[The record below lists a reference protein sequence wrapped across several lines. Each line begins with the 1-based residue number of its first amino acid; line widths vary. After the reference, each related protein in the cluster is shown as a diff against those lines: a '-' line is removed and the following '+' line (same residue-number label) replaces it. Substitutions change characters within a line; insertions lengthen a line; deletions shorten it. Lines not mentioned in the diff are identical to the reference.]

1 MGEVTVAWSPRVLA
15 SVLLVSWFQL
25 VIIANFCVGMAKISE
40 KITQLR
46 WFYGS
51 SLTTTF
57 TGKSLVPVLKPSIKL
72 KNPLFV
78 FPRTQVLYRC
88 CRAMSK
94 TNGTLSS
101 IRPVVVKENIDL
113 SDKEKQIFDRLRQVL
128 HHFNLETKLRVAGG
142 WVRDKL
148 LGKECYDIDIAL
160 DNMLGREFCEKVN
173 EYLVSTGEETQGIG
187 VIQSN
192 PDQSKHL
199 ETARMRLFDVWID
212 FVNLRSEDYCENSRI
227 PTMQFGTAEQD
238 AYRRDL
244 TINSLFY
251 NINTCS
257 VEDLTG
263 RGLED
268 LKSGKVVTPLPP
280 KETFLDDPLRV
291 LRAIRFSARFEFEM
305 VEELKVA
312 AADNDVKSAISDKI
326 SRERIGHE
334 VDLMVGGNQ
343 PAKAMAYISELG
355 LLWVVFTPPEKCEP
369 LISKE
374 HDRVCVGYMD
384 LAWRHMHG
392 VGCSFTDDQRRL
404 YLYASLLLPL
414 RKTIYIDNKKKTVPV
429 VNYIFRNSLKL
440 KASDADDV
448 MRLHAVAEKFLS
460 LIPFVLSCQDT
471 QTGELNWE
479 TEVIDVHVSLKLRI
493 LLGLL
498 LREIKYFWR
507 AALMLS
513 TLLYKND
520 SSVEVIEGDLEKRKQ
535 VFRDVE
541 QEILK
546 LGLDKVWEI
555 KPLINGNDIIRLLEL
570 QKGGPVVSEWQRK
583 LVQWQLAYPS
593 GTVEECIDWMTRQA
607 QLKRT
612 RT

>member
-1 MGEVTVAWSPRVLA
+1 
-15 SVLLVSWFQL
+15 
-25 VIIANFCVGMAKISE
+25 MARIST

-51 SLTTTF
+51 SLT
-57 TGKSLVPVLKPSIKL
+57 GKSLVPFRKSVIEL
-72 KNPLFV
+72 KNMLFH
-78 FPRTQVLYRC
+78 FPRTHRC
-88 CRAMSK
+88 SRAMSM
-94 TNGTLSS
+94 T
-101 IRPVVVKENIDL
+101 VMVKENIDL
-113 SDKEKQIFDRLRQVL
+113 TEKEKQIFDGLLQVVY
-128 HHFNLETKLRVAGG
+128 HFKLETKVRVAGG

-160 DNMLGREFCEKVN
+160 DDMLGREFCEKVN
-173 EYLVSTGEETQGIG
+173 EYLVSTGEEETQGIG

-212 FVNLRSEDYCENSRI
+212 FVNLRSEDYADNSRI

-238 AYRRDL
+238 AFRRDL

-263 RGLED
+263 RGLDD
-268 LKSGKVVTPLPP
+268 LRSARVVTPLPP
-280 KETFLDDPLRV
+280 KETFLDDPFRV

-305 VEELKVA
+305 AEDLKFA
-312 AADNDVKSAISDKI
+312 AADNEVKSAIADKI

-334 VDLMVGGNQ
+334 VDLMVSGNQ
-343 PAKAMAYISELG
+343 PVKAMAHISELG
-355 LLWVVFTPPEKCEP
+355 LLWVVFTPPPNCEP
-369 LISKE
+369 IITDD
-374 HDRVCVGYMD
+374 HDKVCVGFMD
-384 LAWRHMHG
+384 VAWGHMLE
-392 VGCSFTDDQRRL
+392 VGCTFSDEQRRL
-404 YLYASLLLPL
+404 YLYASLFVPL
-414 RKTIYIDNKKKTVPV
+414 WKTVYTDNKKKKVPI

-448 MRLHAVAEKFLS
+448 MRLHTAVEKFLS
-460 LIPFVLSCQDT
+460 LIPFVLSSEDLQNAEVD
-471 QTGELNWE
+471 WE
-479 TEVIDVHVSLKLRI
+479 KEIIDVPPSLKLRI

-498 LREIKYFWR
+498 VKEIKDFWR

-513 TLLYKND
+513 TLLYQD
-520 SSVEVIEGDLEKRKQ
+520 SFSVEVIVGELEKRRE
-535 VFRDVE
+535 VFKEVE

-546 LGLDKVWEI
+546 LGLDKVWEV
-555 KPLINGNDIIRLLEL
+555 KPLINGKDIIRLLEL

-583 LVQWQLAYPS
+583 LLQWQLAYPS
-593 GTVEECIDWMTRQA
+593 GSVDECVDWMTRQT
-607 QLKRT
+607 QLKRSGGQVNHQEHCSGGQVNP
-612 RT
+612 

>member
-1 MGEVTVAWSPRVLA
+1 
-15 SVLLVSWFQL
+15 
-25 VIIANFCVGMAKISE
+25 
-40 KITQLR
+40 
-46 WFYGS
+46 
-51 SLTTTF
+51 
-57 TGKSLVPVLKPSIKL
+57 
-72 KNPLFV
+72 
-78 FPRTQVLYRC
+78 
-88 CRAMSK
+88 MSK
-94 TNGTLSS
+94 TNGSLSANL
-101 IRPVVVKENIDL
+101 PVVVKENIDL

-128 HHFNLETKLRVAGG
+128 SHFSLETKLRVAGG

-173 EYLVSTGEETQGIG
+173 EYLISTGEETHGIG

-212 FVNLRSEDYCENSRI
+212 FVNLRSEDYTESSRI
-227 PTMQFGTAEQD
+227 PTMQFGSAEQD

-257 VEDLTG
+257 VEDFTG
-263 RGLED
+263 RGLDD
-268 LKSGKVVTPLPP
+268 LRSGKIVTPLPP

-291 LRAIRFSARFEFEM
+291 LRAIRFSARFGFEM

-334 VDLMVGGNQ
+334 IDLMVSGNQ

-355 LLWVVFTPPEKCEP
+355 LLWIVFTPPP
-369 LISKE
+369 NSDPVISKE
-374 HDRVCVGYMD
+374 HDQVCVGYMNM
-384 LAWRHMHG
+384 AWKHMHE
-392 VGCSFTDDQRRL
+392 VGCTFSDEQRRL

-414 RKTIYIDNKKKTVPV
+414 RKTVYIDNKKKTVPV

-448 MRLHAVAEKFLS
+448 MRLHNAVEKFLS
-460 LIPFVLSCQDT
+460 LIPFVLSIKDM
-471 QTGELNWE
+471 QTSEINWE
-479 TEVIDVHVSLKLRI
+479 TEIIDVHVSLKLRI

-498 LREIKYFWR
+498 LREIKDFWR
-507 AALMLS
+507 AALLLS
-513 TLLYKND
+513 TLLYNND
-520 SSVEVIEGDLEKRKQ
+520 NESSVEGIIGELEKRRQ
-535 VFRDVE
+535 VFMDVE

-546 LGLDKVWEI
+546 LGLEKVWEI
-555 KPLINGNDIIRLLEL
+555 KPLINGKDIIRILEL
-570 QKGGPVVSEWQRK
+570 GKGGPVVSEWQRK
-583 LVQWQLAYPS
+583 LLQWQLAYPS
-593 GTVEECIDWMTRQA
+593 GTVEECIDWMMRQT
-607 QLKRT
+607 QSKRA

>member
-1 MGEVTVAWSPRVLA
+1 
-15 SVLLVSWFQL
+15 
-25 VIIANFCVGMAKISE
+25 MAKITE
-40 KITQLR
+40 KITQLG

-51 SLTTTF
+51 SFTATF
-57 TGKSLVPVLKPSIKL
+57 TRKPLLVPARKTTVKL
-72 KNPLFV
+72 NNPLFP

-94 TNGTLSS
+94 TNRTLSS
-101 IRPVVVKENIDL
+101 SRPVLVKENIDL
-113 SDKEKQIFDRLRQVL
+113 TDKEKQIFDRLRAVL
-128 HHFNLETKLRVAGG
+128 RHFSLETKLRVAGG

-173 EYLVSTGEETQGIG
+173 EYLVASGEETQGVG

-268 LKSGKVVTPLPP
+268 LKCGKIVTPLPP

-334 VDLMVGGNQ
+334 IDLMVSGNQ
-343 PAKAMAYISELG
+343 PVKAMTYVSELG
-355 LLWVVFTPPEKCEP
+355 LLRVVFTPPENCDP
-369 LISKE
+369 SISKE
-374 HDRVCVGYMD
+374 HDKACVGYMD

-392 VGCSFTDDQRRL
+392 VGCSFSDEQRRL

-414 RKTIYIDNKKKTVPV
+414 RKTVYLDNKKKTVPV
-429 VNYIFRNSLKL
+429 ANYIFRNSLKL

-448 MRLHAVAEKFLS
+448 MRLHSAAEKLLS
-460 LIPFVLSCQDT
+460 LIPFVLSGDNM
-471 QTGELNWE
+471 QTGEITWE
-479 TEVIDVHVSLKLRI
+479 TEVIDVDVSLKLRI

-498 LREIKYFWR
+498 LREIKDLWR

-513 TLLYKND
+513 TLVYNND
-520 SSVEVIEGDLEKRKQ
+520 SSVEGDLEKRRQ
-535 VFRDVE
+535 VFTEVE
-541 QEILK
+541 REILK

-555 KPLINGNDIIRLLEL
+555 KPLINGKDIIRLLEL
-570 QKGGPVVSEWQRK
+570 GKGGPVVSEWQRK
-583 LVQWQLAYPS
+583 LLQWQLAYPS
-593 GTVEECIDWMTRQA
+593 GSVEECIDWMTRQA
-607 QLKRT
+607 RLKHNVDS
-612 RT
+612 

>member
-1 MGEVTVAWSPRVLA
+1 
-15 SVLLVSWFQL
+15 
-25 VIIANFCVGMAKISE
+25 MAKISE

-57 TGKSLVPVLKPSIKL
+57 SGKSLVPVLRTTIKL
-72 KNPLFV
+72 KNPLFL
-78 FPRTQVLYRC
+78 FPRTRVLYTC
-88 CRAMSK
+88 CSTMSK

-101 IRPVVVKENIDL
+101 SVPVVVKENIVL
-113 SDKEKQIFDRLRQVL
+113 TDKEKQIFDRLRQVL
-128 HHFNLETKLRVAGG
+128 HHFSLETKLRVAGG

-160 DNMLGREFCEKVN
+160 DDMLGREFCEKVN

-212 FVNLRSEDYCENSRI
+212 FVNLRSEDYCESSRI

-257 VEDLTG
+257 VEDFTG
-263 RGLED
+263 RGLDD
-268 LKSGKVVTPLPP
+268 LKSGRIVTPLPP

-305 VEELKVA
+305 VGDLKVA

-334 VDLMVGGNQ
+334 VDLMVSGNQ
-343 PAKAMAYISELG
+343 PTKAMDYISELG
-355 LLWVVFTPPEKCEP
+355 LLWVVFTPPESCKP
-369 LISKE
+369 LISKD
-374 HDRVCVGYMD
+374 HDRACVQYIN

-392 VGCSFTDDQRRL
+392 VGSSLSNDQMRL

-414 RKTIYIDNKKKTVPV
+414 RKTVYIDNKKKTVPV

-448 MRLHAVAEKFLS
+448 MRLHAVAEKVLS
-460 LIPFVLSCQDT
+460 LIPAMLSGEDEE
-471 QTGELNWE
+471 TGEICWE
-479 TEVIDVHVSLKLRI
+479 TEVIDVHPSLKLRI

-498 LREIKYFWR
+498 LREIKVFWR

-513 TLLYKND
+513 TLMYKND
-520 SSVEVIEGDLEKRKQ
+520 SSVEVIEGDLEKKRQ
-535 VFRDVE
+535 VFREVE
-541 QEILK
+541 QVIFK
-546 LGLDKVWEI
+546 LGLDNVWEI
-555 KPLINGNDIIRLLEL
+555 KPLINGKDIIRLLEL
-570 QKGGPVVSEWQRK
+570 DKGGPVVSEWQRK

-593 GTVEECIDWMTRQA
+593 GTVDECIDWMQTQA
-607 QLKRT
+607 QLKRA

>member
-1 MGEVTVAWSPRVLA
+1 
-15 SVLLVSWFQL
+15 
-25 VIIANFCVGMAKISE
+25 MAKISE
-40 KITQLR
+40 KITQLG

-51 SLTTTF
+51 SLTKTF
-57 TGKSLVPVLKPSIKL
+57 TGTSVIPVFKTTINL
-72 KNPLFV
+72 KNPLFR
-78 FPRTQVLYRC
+78 FPRTQVLHRRC
-88 CRAMSK
+88 SSMSK
-94 TNGTLSS
+94 TNGTLLAN
-101 IRPVVVKENIDL
+101 PPLVVRETIDL
-113 SDKEKQIFDRLRQVL
+113 TDKEKKIFDRLLQVL
-128 HHFNLETKLRVAGG
+128 SHFNLETQLRVAGG

-173 EYLVSTGEETQGIG
+173 EYLISAGEETQGIG

-212 FVNLRSEDYCENSRI
+212 FVNLRSEDYAENSRI
-227 PTMQFGTAEQD
+227 PTMQFGSAEQD

-251 NINTCS
+251 NINTCL
-257 VEDLTG
+257 VEDFTG
-263 RGLED
+263 RGLDD
-268 LKSGKVVTPLPP
+268 LKSGKIVTPLPP

-312 AADNDVKSAISDKI
+312 AKENDVKSAISDKI

-334 VDLMVGGNQ
+334 VDLMVSGNQ

-355 LLWVVFTPPEKCEP
+355 LLWVVFTPPPSCEP
-369 LISKE
+369 PISKE
-374 HDRVCVGYMD
+374 LDGVCVGYMD
-384 LAWRHMHG
+384 AAWRLMNEIG
-392 VGCSFTDDQRRL
+392 RILSDEQRRL
-404 YLYASLLLPL
+404 YLYASLFLPL
-414 RKTIYIDNKKKTVPV
+414 RKTVYKDTKKKILPV
-429 VNYIFRNSLKL
+429 SNHIFRNSLKL

-448 MRLHAVAEKFLS
+448 MRLHNAVEKFLI
-460 LIPFVLSCQDT
+460 LIPFVLSNEEDMQIS
-471 QTGELNWE
+471 EINWE
-479 TEVIDVHVSLKLRI
+479 TDMIDVPVNLKPRI

-498 LREIKYFWR
+498 LREIKDFWKV
-507 AALMLS
+507 ALMIS
-513 TLLYKND
+513 TLLYKK
-520 SSVEVIEGDLEKRKQ
+520 SSG
-535 VFRDVE
+535 E

-546 LGLDKVWEI
+546 LEENRDLFMEVEQKILKLDLEKIWEM
-555 KPLINGNDIIRLLEL
+555 KPLINGKEIMRLLEL
-570 QKGGPVVSEWQRK
+570 EKGGPVVSEWQRK

-593 GTVEECIDWMTRQA
+593 GGAEESVDWMMRETR
-607 QLKRT
+607 LKRT

>member
-1 MGEVTVAWSPRVLA
+1 MY
-15 SVLLVSWFQL
+15 FI
-25 VIIANFCVGMAKISE
+25 VIVFYPIHICIAANFCVRMAKISE
-40 KITQLR
+40 KITQLG

-51 SLTTTF
+51 SLTTTL
-57 TGKSLVPVLKPSIKL
+57 TGKPFVPVLKTTLRL
-72 KNPLFV
+72 KNRPFLF
-78 FPRTQVLYRC
+78 PKTQVLYRC

-101 IRPVVVKENIDL
+101 SLPVMVKENIDL
-113 SDKEKQIFDRLRQVL
+113 TDKEKQIFDRLRQVL
-128 HHFNLETKLRVAGG
+128 DHFSLETKLRVAGG

-227 PTMQFGTAEQD
+227 PTMKFGTAEQD

-263 RGLED
+263 RGLDD
-268 LKSGKVVTPLPP
+268 LKSGKIMTPLPP

-334 VDLMVGGNQ
+334 IDLMVSGNQ

-355 LLWVVFTPPEKCEP
+355 LLWVVFTPPKNCDP
-369 LISKE
+369 SISTE
-374 HDRVCVGYMD
+374 HDRACVGYMD

-392 VGCSFTDDQRRL
+392 VGCSFSDDQRRL

-414 RKTIYIDNKKKTVPV
+414 RNTVYIDNKKKKVPV
-429 VNYIFRNSLKL
+429 VNYIFKNPLKL
-440 KASDADDV
+440 KTSDADDV
-448 MRLHAVAEKFLS
+448 MRLHTAVKKFLS
-460 LIPFVLSCQDT
+460 LIPFVLSSEDLH
-471 QTGELNWE
+471 TGEINWE

-493 LLGLL
+493 FLGLL
-498 LREIKYFWR
+498 LREIKDFWR

-513 TLLYKND
+513 TFLYDND
-520 SSVEVIEGDLEKRKQ
+520 SSVEVIEGDLEKRRQ
-535 VFRDVE
+535 VFREFE
-541 QEILK
+541 QEILR

-555 KPLINGNDIIRLLEL
+555 KPLINGKDIMKLLEL
-570 QKGGPVVSEWQRK
+570 GKGGPVVSEWQRK
-583 LVQWQLAYPS
+583 LLQWQLAYPS
-593 GTVEECIDWMTRQA
+593 GTVEECVDWMTREA
-607 QLKRT
+607 QLKRAKT
-612 RT
+612 

>member
-1 MGEVTVAWSPRVLA
+1 
-15 SVLLVSWFQL
+15 
-25 VIIANFCVGMAKISE
+25 MAKISE

-51 SLTTTF
+51 SLITTF
-57 TGKSLVPVLKPSIKL
+57 TGKSRIPVLKTSSVRL
-72 KNPLFV
+72 KNPSFL
-78 FPRTQVLYRC
+78 FPRTRVLYQC
-88 CRAMSK
+88 FRAMSN
-94 TNGTLSS
+94 TNGGLKSNS
-101 IRPVVVKENIDL
+101 PVVVKESIDL
-113 SDKEKQIFDRLRQVL
+113 TDKEKQIFDRLRQVL
-128 HHFNLETKLRVAGG
+128 CHFNLETKLRVAGG

-173 EYLVSTGEETQGIG
+173 EYLVSTGEKTQGIG

-263 RGLED
+263 RGLDD
-268 LKSGKVVTPLPP
+268 LKSGKIVTPLPP

-305 VEELKVA
+305 VEELKAA
-312 AADNDVKSAISDKI
+312 AADDDVKSAISDKI

-334 VDLMVGGNQ
+334 VDLMVSGNQ
-343 PAKAMAYISELG
+343 PTKAMAYISELG
-355 LLWVVFTPPEKCEP
+355 LFWVVFTPPGNCEP

-374 HDRVCVGYMD
+374 HDRVCVGCMD
-384 LAWRHMHG
+384 LAWRHMIE
-392 VGCSFTDDQRRL
+392 VGCSFSDEQRRL

-414 RKTIYIDNKKKTVPV
+414 RNIVYKDNKKKTVPV
-429 VNYIFRNSLKL
+429 VNYIFKNSLKL
-440 KASDADDV
+440 KTSDADDV
-448 MRLHAVAEKFLS
+448 MRLHTVAEKILS
-460 LIPFVLSCQDT
+460 LIPFVLSIEDT
-471 QTGELNWE
+471 QTSEISWE
-479 TEVIDVHVSLKLRI
+479 TAGYRCSCVI
-493 LLGLL
+493 
-498 LREIKYFWR
+498 EIK
-507 AALMLS
+507 
-513 TLLYKND
+513 D
-520 SSVEVIEGDLEKRKQ
+520 
-535 VFRDVE
+535 
-541 QEILK
+541 
-546 LGLDKVWEI
+546 
-555 KPLINGNDIIRLLEL
+555 
-570 QKGGPVVSEWQRK
+570 PVGFAS
-583 LVQWQLAYPS
+583 
-593 GTVEECIDWMTRQA
+593 
-607 QLKRT
+607 
-612 RT
+612 